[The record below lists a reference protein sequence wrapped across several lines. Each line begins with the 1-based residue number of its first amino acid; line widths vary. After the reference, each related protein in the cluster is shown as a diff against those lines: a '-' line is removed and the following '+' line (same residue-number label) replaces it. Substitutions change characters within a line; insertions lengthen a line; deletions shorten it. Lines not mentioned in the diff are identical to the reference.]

1 MKNITEQ
8 VVGVDVSKATLDIHI
23 LPTNTKLSV
32 PNDGR
37 GIDQL
42 QKKFARLNVKKVV
55 CESTGGYEQ
64 LMVQT
69 LVQAGY
75 LVWRINP
82 TRIKGFIVS
91 EGMHT
96 KTDAIDAYMIAL
108 YAQSKQLSEQY
119 RVKADPEHTVQFK
132 ELLKYKCH
140 VIRTIAVEKTRL
152 QAPTERFCKELIR
165 DHIRFLESMLDELEQ
180 TLQTLIVADQT
191 WSSRL
196 AIVESIPGIGNATA
210 TELLAYVPELGSV
223 DNKVASALVGVVPYT
238 RQSGKR
244 HYVSFVHGGRIES
257 RRALYMAALS
267 AVRCN
272 PVMADFYRR
281 LTQAGKKPK
290 VALVAVMHKLV
301 IIINTL
307 LRKNELWKYTNA

>member
-8 VVGVDVSKATLDIHI
+8 VVGVDVSKDTLDIHV
-23 LPTNTKLSV
+23 LPTNKKLSV
-32 PNDGR
+32 SNDGR
-37 GIDQL
+37 GLDQL
-42 QKKFARLNVKKVV
+42 QQHLGQLKVRKIV
-55 CESTGGYEQ
+55 CESSGGYEQ

-75 LVWRINP
+75 LVWRVNP
-82 TRIKGFIVS
+82 KRIKGFIVS
-91 EGMHT
+91 EGMHA
-96 KTDAIDAYMIAL
+96 KTDALDAYMIAL
-108 YAQSKQLSEQY
+108 YGQSKQLSEKS
-119 RVKADPEHTVQFK
+119 RIKADSENTMQLK

-152 QAPTERFCKELIR
+152 QAPTERFCKDLIR
-165 DHIRFLESMLDELEQ
+165 DHIRFLESMLNELEQ
-180 TLQTLIVADQT
+180 KLEGLIATDQT
-191 WSSRL
+191 WPSRL
-196 AIVESIPGIGNATA
+196 TIVESIPGIGGTTA
-210 TELLAYVPELGSV
+210 TELLAYVPELGTV
-223 DNKVASALVGVVPYT
+223 DNKIASALVGVVPYT

-244 HYVSFVHGGRIES
+244 HYVSFVHGGRVES

-267 AVRCN
+267 AIRCN
-272 PVMADFYRR
+272 PVMASFYTR

-307 LRKNELWKYTNA
+307 LRKNESWKHANA